1 MEEKEIIIDAEQARA
16 FIAEKFRAQGD
27 FSIIEEKT
35 FEEMLDRVIALDEE
49 FMTVSGVDDGG
60 VYDDD
65 AAYEFMHEK
74 MMAAFPEHKMYMMRF
89 VEDYMEY
96 NEQYMDEAGL
106 IDWE

>member
-1 MEEKEIIIDAEQARA
+1 MEEKEIIIDSAAARA
-16 FIAEKFRAQGD
+16 FIADKFREQGD

-74 MMAAFPEHKMYMMRF
+74 MMAAFPEHKMYMMRL

-96 NEQYMDEAGL
+96 NEGYLESIGA

>member
-1 MEEKEIIIDAEQARA
+1 MEEKEIIIDSAAARA
-16 FIAEKFRAQGD
+16 FILEKFREQGD
-27 FSIIEEKT
+27 FSIIEEAT
-35 FEEMLDRVIALDEE
+35 FDQMLTRVMELDEA
-49 FMTVSGVDDGG
+49 FMEQSGVEDGG

-74 MMAAFPEHKMYMMRF
+74 MMAEFPEHKMYMMRL

-96 NEQYMDEAGL
+96 NEAYLESIGA

>member
-1 MEEKEIIIDAEQARA
+1 MEEKQIIIDAQQARA
-16 FIAEKFRAQGD
+16 FIAEKFREQGD
-27 FSIIEEKT
+27 FSIIEEAT
-35 FEEMLDRVIALDEE
+35 FENMLTRVIALDEE
-49 FMTVSGVDDGG
+49 FMTASGVDDGG

-74 MMAAFPEHKMYMMRF
+74 MMAEFPEHKMYMMRL

-96 NEQYMDEAGL
+96 NEAYLESVGA